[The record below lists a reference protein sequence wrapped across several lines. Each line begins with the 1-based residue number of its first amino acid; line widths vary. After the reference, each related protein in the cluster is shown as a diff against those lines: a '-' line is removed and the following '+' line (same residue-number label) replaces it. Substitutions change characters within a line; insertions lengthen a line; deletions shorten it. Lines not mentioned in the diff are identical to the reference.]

1 MYLFR
6 YFYLIQYFFFSCIAY
21 EILWRFLK
29 QSISSLYRSW
39 CFSCVQ
45 ITKLKIESNPFAKG
59 FRDSSSQDGEDPFPS
74 FYSGSGLPGG
84 MPGLDPFSHLRG
96 SGPSGPPL
104 PHPLD
109 NNNILEAAEKARIMM
124 LYRHQLVFPPSV
136 SSSGGGLPPPP
147 RPPPLPPL
155 PADLLA
161 RYNSAVQAT
170 LGLYNPSLLAAALRN
185 SAAIGG
191 GGGGGGGGG
200 PASQLLLPPPPH
212 LLASAGPG
220 PLPPPALK
228 QSDGSRT
235 SPTAGL
241 KSPRFSP
248 YVLPQPQLLPRKTDS
263 PSHHSTASDDEG
275 RSPASSPPATEP
287 PPHPLSTA
295 SRPTFSLFR
304 WFSPTIRENVGV
316 ARPLRYEK
324 RHT

>member
-1 MYLFR
+1 LFSLSLSF
-6 YFYLIQYFFFSCIAY
+6 FYN
-21 EILWRFLK
+21 ILWFSKITNNLMMF
-29 QSISSLYRSW
+29 SL
-39 CFSCVQ
+39 VQ

-59 FRDSSSQDGEDPFPS
+59 FRDSSSQDGDDPYPS

-84 MPGLDPFSHLRG
+84 MPGLDPFSHLR

-136 SSSGGGLPPPP
+136 PTSGGLPQPPP
-147 RPPPLPPL
+147 QRPPPPLPPL

-191 GGGGGGGGG
+191 G

-212 LLASAGPG
+212 LLASAGSG

-228 QSDGSRT
+228 QQDGSRT
-235 SPTAGL
+235 SPPAGL

-248 YVLPQPQLLPRKTDS
+248 YVLPQPALLPRKTDS

-275 RSPASSPPATEP
+275 RSPASSPPASE
-287 PPHPLSTA
+287 PPHPLIPNSTH

-304 WFSPTIRENVGV
+304 
-316 ARPLRYEK
+316 
-324 RHT
+324 